1 MPGRLSG
8 VVRIQNRLFANTD
21 SAALYVSDLLFF
33 VGLILEAIG
42 IAFIARALTT
52 SPCCFAV
59 TVFLGYIYLNLWVAV
74 FVALT

>member
-1 MPGRLSG
+1 MQIP
-8 VVRIQNRLFANTD
+8 D
-21 SAALYVSDLLFF
+21 SAALYVADLLFF